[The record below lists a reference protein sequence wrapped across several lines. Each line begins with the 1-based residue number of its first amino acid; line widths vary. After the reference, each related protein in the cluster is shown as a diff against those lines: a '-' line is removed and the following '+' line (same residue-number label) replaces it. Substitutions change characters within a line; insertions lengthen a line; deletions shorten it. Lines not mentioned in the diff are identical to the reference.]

1 MKKVYN
7 SPEMNV
13 LFVEAKDVIT
23 VSVGT
28 EGVMTTFDQ
37 VTKLK
42 TITLKNIL
50 K

>member
-13 LFVEAKDVIT
+13 LFVETKDVIT

-28 EGVMTTFDQ
+28 EGVIDSFSFKD
-37 VTKLK
+37 
-42 TITLKNIL
+42 IL
-50 K
+50 DRQAGWN